1 MSIFDNRDGGNKE
14 LPAGNYTA
22 QAQYRQNLTLYY
34 VYAADDKF
42 VPHDH
47 PVLHCGLR
55 VEDDSSVTAA
65 AGRHALHPHLLNP
78 QSLPPRRP
86 WSTRSAR
93 DLGQPIGLD
102 AILADISLV

>member
-1 MSIFDNRDGGNKE
+1 MPSTPVQQVCSTLSSPMSIFDNRDGGNKE

-47 PVLHCGLR
+47 PVLHCWLR
-55 VEDDSSVTAA
+55 VEDDSSVTF
-65 AGRHALHPHLLNP
+65 GE
-78 QSLPPRRP
+78 
-86 WSTRSAR
+86 
-93 DLGQPIGLD
+93 
-102 AILADISLV
+102 